1 MIELVNKELLERYI
15 EEYGSIKIA
24 IAGAGYMSKGL
35 VNQISLMNGIEV
47 VAISSKTIDKVHT
60 LVDKLEGHDVK
71 IFDTIDELAY
81 CDAQV
86 VLDLTGDVEA
96 GARLTEKCIL
106 NNKHVMVSAETDATV
121 GPVLNEL
128 AIKHNVIYTNMWG
141 DEPGLTKGLYDYAD
155 LLGFEIIAIGKFKG
169 FHDPYANPDSVK
181 PWADKSGQNPV
192 VISSFA
198 DGSKLSMEM
207 TVISNATGFVA
218 DVRGMHMAKGSLEE
232 VCDLLKLEEEGGIL
246 SQKGVLEVVL
256 GAQPS
261 GAVFA
266 LVRTDNEDIISSFSY
281 YKQGDGPNYMLY
293 IPYHMPGIEMI
304 YGIVELMLLKKAAIK
319 PKGKPVS
326 DAIALAKRDLVPG
339 MTLEAIGGFDYYGE
353 IESATTAHEMKALPL
368 GMAPDALVLR
378 PVKKG
383 QVITCHDVKIQEHDV
398 CIRLRQRFNEM
409 LEGDS
414 DEL

>member
-1 MIELVNKELLERYI
+1 LINKELLDDYTDK
-15 EEYGSIKIA
+15 YGAIKIA
-24 IAGAGYMSKGL
+24 IAGAGYMAKGL
-35 VNQISLMNGIEV
+35 VNQISLMSGIEV
-47 VAISSKTIDKVHT
+47 IAISSKTKTKAVNLANILSEQSVEV
-60 LVDKLEGHDVK
+60 L
-71 IFDTIDELAY
+71 DTIDELAF

-96 GARLTEKCIL
+96 GARLLEKCIM
-106 NNKHVMVSAETDATV
+106 NNKHVMASAETDATV

-128 AIKHNVIYTNMWG
+128 AKEHHVVYTNMWG
-141 DEPGLTKGLYDYAD
+141 DEPGLTKSLYDYSE
-155 LLGFEIIAIGKFKG
+155 LLGFEIMAIGKFKG
-169 FHDPYANPDSVK
+169 FHDSYATPDSVK

-207 TVISNATGFVA
+207 TVISNSTGFVA
-218 DVRGMHMAKGSLEE
+218 DVRGMHMPEGNITD

-246 SQKGVLEVVL
+246 KQKGVLEVIR

-266 LVRTDNEDIISSFSY
+266 LVRTDNEAIISSFNY

-304 YGIVELMLLKKAAIK
+304 YGIIELMLLKKACIK

-326 DAIALAKRDLVPG
+326 DAIASAKRDLEPG
-339 MTLEAIGGFDYYGE
+339 MVLEQIGGFDYFGQIEKAE
-353 IESATTAHEMKALPL
+353 IALKIKALPL
-368 GMAPDALVLR
+368 GLAPDALVVK

-383 QVITCHDVKIQEHDV
+383 EVITLDDVIIKKHEV
-398 CIRLRQRFNEM
+398 CLRLRQRFNEM
-409 LEGDS
+409 LEG
-414 DEL
+414 E